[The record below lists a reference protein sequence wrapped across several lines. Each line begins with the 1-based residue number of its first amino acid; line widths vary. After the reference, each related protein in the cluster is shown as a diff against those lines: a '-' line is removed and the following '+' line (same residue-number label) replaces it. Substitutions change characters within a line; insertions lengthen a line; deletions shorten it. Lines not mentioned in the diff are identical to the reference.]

1 MPADSAAAPSGA
13 SSTADA
19 SSPGAPSTSGS
30 LDGASTPPLRTGRML
45 AVLLVAVFM
54 AQFDFFVANV
64 AAPSLSVSL
73 HAGRAALE
81 LIVGGYAF
89 AYASGMIT
97 GGRLGD
103 LFGHRRM
110 FVAGMLG
117 FAVASVLCG
126 AAADPTQLVVFRLL
140 QGLAGAA
147 MVPQVLAT
155 VTAVFPA
162 ASRPAAI
169 AWYSAAAGIGSIAG
183 QVLGGMLLQADV
195 FGLGW
200 RAIFL
205 VNGPIGVVAALVA
218 LRVLPGRA
226 ADAPTSAR
234 RSATDPLGA
243 LGVAGS
249 LALLVI
255 PLTLGRDQHWPLWTW
270 ICMIAAVPVGF
281 ATVLWQQRLSGRGGT
296 PTLQLSL
303 FSSPPFRTGLLAGA
317 AFYLYF
323 GSFMFTLTLLL
334 QTGLGHSPVEAGL
347 IFAPMGVLFGVSSMV
362 GKQLIARHGL
372 KVVLL
377 GTVLIGAGLA
387 LLAAALVVSSGH
399 VALPV
404 VVVALSIVGTG
415 NGIVLPALNGAT
427 LALVRPHQAGS
438 ASGVLATT
446 QQFASAMGVAV
457 IGTFFYTMLG
467 SRHGADGYAGAMV
480 ATALVAIGLTIATA
494 ATVQQLSRLSR
505 RPAAAAE

>member
-1 MPADSAAAPSGA
+1 
-13 SSTADA
+13 
-19 SSPGAPSTSGS
+19 
-30 LDGASTPPLRTGRML
+30 ML
-45 AVLLVAVFM
+45 GVLLVAVFM

-64 AAPSLSVSL
+64 AAPSLSANL

-126 AAADPTQLVVFRLL
+126 VAADPAQLVVFRLL

-162 ASRPAAI
+162 TARPAAI

-200 RAIFL
+200 RVIFL
-205 VNGPIGVVAALVA
+205 VNGPIGVVAAFVA

-226 ADAPTSAR
+226 ADAPTSAPG
-234 RSATDPLGA
+234 SATDPLGA

-249 LALLVI
+249 LALLVV
-255 PLTLGRDQHWPLWTW
+255 PLTLGRDAHWPLWTW
-270 ICMIAAVPVGF
+270 ACVVAAVPVGF
-281 ATVLWQQRLSGRGGT
+281 ATVRRQQRLAARGGT
-296 PTLQLSL
+296 PTLELSL
-303 FSSPPFRTGLLAGA
+303 FGSPPFRTGLLAGA

-334 QTGLGHSPVEAGL
+334 QAGLGHSPVEAGL

-362 GKQLIARHGL
+362 GKRLIARHGL
-372 KVVLL
+372 KVVLA
-377 GTVLIGAGLA
+377 GSALIAAGLA
-387 LLAAALVVSSGH
+387 LLATALGVSSGQ

-415 NGIVLPALNGAT
+415 NGVVLPALNGAT

-438 ASGVLATT
+438 ASGVLSTT

-457 IGTFFYTMLG
+457 IGTFFYTVLG
-467 SRHGADGYAGAMV
+467 SRHGADGYAGAMGW
-480 ATALVAIGLTIATA
+480 TALVAIGLTIATGA
-494 ATVQQLSRLSR
+494 MVWRLARLSR
-505 RPAAAAE
+505 RAAR